1 LYGARDRGEAADSIT
16 ALRTIPPLA
25 DRLPLVILMDVRM
38 PGPVNGIEAT
48 RLLVDRCVGV
58 GVIVFTAFPG
68 SGIEEAA
75 RHAGAIELLAKGCP
89 AATIVDAVRRAWC
102 RMVAVVT

>member
-1 LYGARDRGEAADSIT
+1 MYQPARPRVVVIDDNAHLRASLCELLADAGIQVVAQAHDGME

-25 DRLPLVILMDVRM
+25 AAAPLVALMDVRM

-48 RLLVDRCVGV
+48 RLLIDRCAHVA
-58 GVIVFTAFPG
+58 VIIFTAFPG

-75 RHAGAIELLAKGCP
+75 RQA
-89 AATIVDAVRRAWC
+89 
-102 RMVAVVT
+102 